1 MVNIAITGSKGLIG
15 SRIVE
20 LLKGDFTFIELELPD
35 FDITNR
41 DKVTEVISK
50 IDFDI
55 FFHLAAY
62 TNVDQAEKE
71 KKLCHHINVEG
82 TNIILDAVLKKK
94 KKFIFVSTD
103 FVFDGKKHD
112 PYFEDSIPYPLSY
125 YAKTKYEGEQLVKNS
140 SMIVRFSYP
149 YRSTHPAKPD
159 FVKRIKQVLVE
170 KKEIRLMSD
179 SIMTPTFI
187 DDIAYSMKYLFLHFS
202 PQIFHVVG
210 QDSFSPF
217 TIGKMIA
224 RTFHLDESLIIP
236 TTFSQYSEG
245 KAQRSQYSDI
255 RSKKNNFHKMKKFQ
269 DGLDEVAKQLRNL

>member
-1 MVNIAITGSKGLIG
+1 MLKIAITGSKGLIG

-20 LLKGDFTFIELELPD
+20 LLKKDFTFIELELPD
-35 FDITNR
+35 FNITNR
-41 DKVTEVISK
+41 DDVTEVTTK

-62 TNVDQAEKE
+62 TNVDQAEHE
-71 KKLCHHINVEG
+71 KKLCHLINVEG
-82 TNIILDAVLKKK
+82 TKIILDAVLKKRK
-94 KKFIFVSTD
+94 KLIFVSTD
-103 FVFDGKKHD
+103 FVFDGKKHES
-112 PYFEDSIPYPLSY
+112 YFEDSTPHPLSY

-149 YRSTHPAKPD
+149 YRSTHPSKPD

-170 KKEIRLMSD
+170 KKEIQLMSD

-187 DDIAYSMKYLFLHFS
+187 DDIAYAMRYLFAHFS

-224 RTFHLDESLIIP
+224 RTFYLDEGLITP
-236 TTFSQYSEG
+236 TTFSEYSEG

-255 RSKKNNFHKMKKFQ
+255 CSKKNDFHKMKKFQ
-269 DGLDEVAKQLRNL
+269 DGLDKVAKQLRNL